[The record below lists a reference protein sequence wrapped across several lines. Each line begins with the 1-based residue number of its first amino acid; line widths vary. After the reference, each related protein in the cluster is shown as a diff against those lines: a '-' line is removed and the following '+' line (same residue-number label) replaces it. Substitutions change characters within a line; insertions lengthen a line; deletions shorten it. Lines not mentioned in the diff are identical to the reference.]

1 MQDRSIRIS
10 IMIIDANIATY
21 WFVEST
27 LALASAPYIRRGDLI
42 APGLMRLEFVN
53 ALLKFRRLNQ
63 IGDEQ
68 VFRAL
73 GRLETTISS
82 FVDDRDLL
90 ASATE
95 IAIARNHKIY
105 DCLYLALALER
116 RRPLVTA
123 DRRLAMV
130 ARSLSIETELI
141 EPSL

>member
-1 MQDRSIRIS
+1 
-10 IMIIDANIATY
+10 MIIDANIATY

>member
-1 MQDRSIRIS
+1 
-10 IMIIDANIATY
+10 MIIDANIATY

-73 GRLETTISS
+73 GRMETTISS